1 MRRNRPGRWTMA
13 LVLTMAMSASAR
25 TASEPEARAVGELFA
40 RALWG
45 ETADNGCRPYE
56 DFSGDPAAYFCER
69 LLDNGTSVTL
79 LVGARTDLPPV
90 LMYYWGRP
98 PDVTDEPLARAVAER
113 ALARDG
119 ARKVAAVYYSPFDLW
134 YEYEVGGE
142 RVMVSLRDL
151 AVSDPDRVR
160 SAGAIPCSPFQ
171 EARFEAQ
178 WQDYLSG
185 ARARSAGIP
194 SGVRNRGGDSG
205 AAPDSGRRTPGLMP
219 DSQHWIA
226 GVPDWDWHYGCA
238 PTAAANVLTLWS
250 RRGYGRLV
258 DSVSYNVPDRLEGGI
273 DSVPNVSSQLAVA
286 MSTDTLSTGS
296 TSADSIPVGVAAV
309 CKDSAW
315 ANCYDFA
322 SYLAW
327 NDHDLLISEIDRGR
341 PGVLVLMGHPEY
353 GNHAVT
359 YCGWGPPDNGWIMVH
374 DLWAGTPQDKVILYD
389 YGCPV
394 AVVPVIPEKAAGADV
409 GVTSMLQPADE
420 LPPGP
425 VSPLVHLSNFASSPA
440 EATVFFRIEQD
451 DANPGQLD
459 GDGLKTTCYSDAKHV
474 TLDAGQTLPV
484 VLSPWQAQPGAFA
497 ARCSVYQEGDEN
509 GANDT
514 ITKVL
519 LVTDRIAQPRGE
531 RSGARPGAIITY
543 PNPAQRTLRIAGWTG
558 PVRLRIYDPLG
569 RCAMDRNLPDAD
581 RVELPL
587 LAAGVYLLRLEWP
600 GSAGA
605 TARFVVAGRPMAR
618 AAP

>member
-1 MRRNRPGRWTMA
+1 MA

-25 TASEPEARAVGELFA
+25 TASEPEARAVGALFA

-45 ETADNGCRPYE
+45 KTEDNGCWPYE
-56 DFSGDPAAYFCER
+56 DLSGDPAVYLCER
-69 LLDNGTSVTL
+69 LLDDGTSVTL
-79 LVGARTDLPPV
+79 MVGARTDLPPV

-98 PDVTDEPLARAVAER
+98 PDVTYEPLARAVAGL
-113 ALARDG
+113 ALARDRV
-119 ARKVAAVYYSPFDLW
+119 RKIAAVYYSPLDLW
-134 YEYEVGGE
+134 YEYEAGGE

-151 AVSDPDRVR
+151 AVCDPDRVR
-160 SAGAIPCSPFQ
+160 SVGAIPCSPFEQ
-171 EARFEAQ
+171 ARFEAQ

-185 ARARSAGIP
+185 A
-194 SGVRNRGGDSG
+194 
-205 AAPDSGRRTPGLMP
+205 APLMP

-238 PTAAANVLTLWS
+238 PTAAANVLTFWS

-258 DSVSYNVPDRLEGGI
+258 DSVSYNVPDRLEGGL
-273 DSVPNVSSQLAVA
+273 DSVPNVSGQLAVA
-286 MSTDTLSTGS
+286 MNTDTLSTGS

-315 ANCYDFA
+315 GNCYDFS

-359 YCGWGPPDNGWIMVH
+359 YCGWGPPDDGWIMVH

-394 AVVPVIPEKAAGADV
+394 AVVPVIPQKSAVTDV
-409 GVTSMLQPADE
+409 GVASILQPADE

-425 VSPLVHLSNFASSPA
+425 VSPLVRVSNFASSPA

-451 DANPGQLD
+451 HANLGQLD
-459 GDGLKTTCYSDAKHV
+459 GDGLKTACYSDTKHV

-484 VLSPWQAQPGAFA
+484 VLSPWQAQPGTYA

-509 GANDT
+509 GTNDT
-514 ITKVL
+514 MAKVL
-519 LVTDRIAQPRGE
+519 LITDRIAQPSVE
-531 RSGARPGAIITY
+531 PAGARPGTIITY
-543 PNPAQRTLRIAGWTG
+543 PNPARSVLRVAGWTG

-581 RVELPL
+581 RIELPPL
-587 LAAGVYLLRLEWP
+587 SAGVYLLRLAWP

-605 TARFVVAGRPMAR
+605 TTRFVVAGQATTQPGL
-618 AAP
+618 